1 MSEIPG
7 LPSPTEE
14 SKMAAAYGELRLEQE
29 RQLAEENKS
38 KIWKLPLEGA
48 LYWARK
54 NQVPAAAWL
63 HSVTVRNRR
72 LWIAFELVLW
82 SASLPSLI
90 RLILRL
96 FH

>member
-7 LPSPTEE
+7 LPPPAEE
-14 SKMAAAYGELRLEQE
+14 WKMAAQELRLEQA
-29 RQLAEENKS
+29 RLLAEENEP

-54 NQVPAAAWL
+54 NQLPAAGWL
-63 HSVTVRNRR
+63 HGVMVRYRM
-72 LWIAFELVLW
+72 LWIGAELLFW
-82 SASLPSLI
+82 SASLMGLL

-96 FH
+96 SH

>member
-7 LPSPTEE
+7 LPPPAEE
-14 SKMAAAYGELRLEQE
+14 WKMAADQELRQEQA
-29 RQLAEENKS
+29 RLLAEENEPKV
-38 KIWKLPLEGA
+38 WKLPLEGA

-72 LWIAFELVLW
+72 LWIVFELLSW
-82 SASLPSLI
+82 SAFLAWLI
-90 RLILRL
+90 RFILRF

>member
-7 LPSPTEE
+7 LPPPTEE
-14 SKMAAAYGELRLEQE
+14 SKMAAAYQELRLEQE

-63 HSVTVRNRR
+63 HSWTVRYRR
-72 LWIAFELVLW
+72 LWIVFELLLW
-82 SASLPSLI
+82 SATLTWLLPFLSRFL
-90 RLILRL
+90 
-96 FH
+96 